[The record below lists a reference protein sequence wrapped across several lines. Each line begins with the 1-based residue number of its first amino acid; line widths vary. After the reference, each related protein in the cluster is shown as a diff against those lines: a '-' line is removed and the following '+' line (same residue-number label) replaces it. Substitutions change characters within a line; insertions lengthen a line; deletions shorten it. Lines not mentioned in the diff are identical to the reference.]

1 MKCYRCKKVVDDSLS
16 KCPGCGA
23 LLSFTEELIQKAI
36 NKDQIA
42 IEQLYNMTNDNVY
55 YSIKTM
61 IKNEDVA
68 MDIMQDTY
76 LKAFASLSQLKEPA
90 AFRGWIKRI
99 AHNKT
104 VDYLRKAKPVMFSE
118 MVSVDSDE
126 MIDFKDERTTS
137 MPEEVMDQKETS
149 RLIGEILDGLSEEQR
164 TAVGMFYFDN
174 MSVKEIAEVLDVSE
188 NTVKSRLNYARKKI
202 EVEVKAL
209 EKKGT
214 KLYNLAPIPFLLWLF
229 KSEQAYAAEIP
240 ASVVLEGVKAG
251 STVAGST
258 VAGTTAKTGIK
269 AVLTKAIAGVT
280 TVAVIGTG
288 VAVYNNNNQK
298 IEEHYISDFTEIS
311 EEYLDEMVGD
321 TEDRYS
327 EFLSS
332 DKTIDVKD
340 GEQDFTFWRE
350 HISNISETEV
360 LDKGYF
366 AYKTDPSGY
375 EANILYVPCS
385 ITVDNARYTDFTGS
399 EATVSF
405 DEAICVY
412 KLRNIYMNSDGSIV
426 YDEAYVEQTCFY
438 ESEELLKEMEFTSL
452 EYAYE
457 IEEVNLK

>member
-1 MKCYRCKKVVDDSLS
+1 
-16 KCPGCGA
+16 
-23 LLSFTEELIQKAI
+23 
-36 NKDQIA
+36 
-42 IEQLYNMTNDNVY
+42 
-55 YSIKTM
+55 
-61 IKNEDVA
+61 
-68 MDIMQDTY
+68 
-76 LKAFASLSQLKEPA
+76 
-90 AFRGWIKRI
+90 
-99 AHNKT
+99 
-104 VDYLRKAKPVMFSE
+104 MFSE

-126 MIDFKDERTTS
+126 MIDFKDERTAS

-174 MSVKEIAEVLDVSE
+174 MSVKEIAEILDVSE

-240 ASVVLEGVKAG
+240 ASMVLEGVTAG

-269 AVLTKAIAGVT
+269 AMLTKAIAGVT

-288 VAVYNNNNQK
+288 VAVYNNKQ
-298 IEEHYISDFTEIS
+298 IEEHYISDFSEIS
-311 EEYLDEMVGD
+311 QEYLDDMVED
-321 TEDRYS
+321 TENRYS
-327 EFLSS
+327 EFLAS
-332 DKTIDVKD
+332 DNTIDVKD

-350 HISNISETEV
+350 HISNLSEAEV
-360 LDKGYF
+360 LDEGYF

-375 EANILYVPCS
+375 EENILYVPCS
-385 ITVDNARYTDFTGS
+385 ITVDDAKYTDFTGA
-399 EATVSF
+399 EARVSF
-405 DEAICVY
+405 DDAICVY

-438 ESEELLKEMEFTSL
+438 ETEDLLKEMEFASL

>member
-1 MKCYRCKKVVDDSLS
+1 MKCYRCKKIIDDSAS
-16 KCPGCGA
+16 KCPECGA
-23 LLSFTEELIQKAI
+23 LLCFSEELIQKAI
-36 NKDQIA
+36 DKDQTA

-61 IKNEDVA
+61 IKNEDVV

-76 LKAFASLSQLKEPA
+76 VKAFASLSQLKEPA

-126 MIDFKDERTTS
+126 MIDFKDERTAS
-137 MPEEVMDQKETS
+137 MPEAVMDQKETS

-174 MSVKEIAEVLDVSE
+174 MSVKEIADVLDVSE

-258 VAGTTAKTGIK
+258 VAGATAKTGVK
-269 AVLTKAIAGVT
+269 AIFTKAIAGVT

-288 VAVYNNNNQK
+288 VAVYNNKQ

-311 EEYLDEMVGD
+311 EEYLDEMIED
-321 TEDRYS
+321 TENRYT

-340 GEQDFTFWRE
+340 GEHDFTFWRE

-375 EANILYVPCS
+375 EENILYVPCS
-385 ITVDNARYTDFTGS
+385 ITVDNVRYTDFTGS
-399 EATVSF
+399 ETTISF
-405 DEAICVY
+405 DDAICVY
-412 KLRNIYMNSDGSIV
+412 KLRNIYMNSDGSII
-426 YDEAYVEQTCFY
+426 YDEDYVEQTCFY
-438 ESEELLKEMEFTSL
+438 ESEEILKEKEFTSL

-457 IEEVNLK
+457 IEEVDLK

>member
-1 MKCYRCKKVVDDSLS
+1 MKCYKCKKVLDDSVS
-16 KCPGCGA
+16 KCPKCGA
-23 LLSFTEELIQKAI
+23 LLVFTEELIQRAI
-36 NKDQIA
+36 NNDQMA

-61 IKNEDVA
+61 IKSEDVV

-76 LKAFASLSQLKEPA
+76 LKAFASLSQLKEPT

-118 MVSVDSDE
+118 MVSVNSDE
-126 MIDFKDERTTS
+126 MIDFKDERTAS

-164 TAVGMFYFDN
+164 TVVGMFYFDN
-174 MSVKEIAEVLDVSE
+174 MSVKEIADVLDVSE

-240 ASVVLEGVKAG
+240 ASMVLEGVKAG

-258 VAGTTAKTGIK
+258 VAGTTAKAGIK

-288 VAVYNNNNQK
+288 VAVYNNNQK

-311 EEYLDEMVGD
+311 EEYLYEMVGD
-321 TEDRYS
+321 TTDRYD

-375 EANILYVPCS
+375 EENILYVPCS
-385 ITVDNARYTDFTGS
+385 ITVDNARYTDFTGA

-405 DEAICVY
+405 DDAICVY

-457 IEEVNLK
+457 IEEVDLK

>member
-1 MKCYRCKKVVDDSLS
+1 MKCYKCKKAVEDSAN
-16 KCPGCGA
+16 KCPRCGA

-36 NKDQIA
+36 HKDQTA
-42 IEQLYNMTNDNVY
+42 MEQLYNMTSDNVY

-61 IKNEDVA
+61 IKNEDVV

-76 LKAFASLSQLKEPA
+76 LKAFASLSQLKDPA

-104 VDYLRKAKPVMFSE
+104 VDYLRKTKPVMFSE

-126 MIDFKDERTTS
+126 MMDFKDERTAS

-149 RLIGEILDGLSEEQR
+149 RLIGEILDGLSEDQR
-164 TAVGMFYFDN
+164 TVIGLFYFDN
-174 MSVKEIAEVLDVSE
+174 LSVKEIAEVLAVSE

-214 KLYNLAPIPFLLWLF
+214 KLYNLTPIPFLLWLF

-240 ASVVLEGVKAG
+240 ASIVFESVKA
-251 STVAGST
+251 STAAAGST
-258 VAGTTAKTGIK
+258 VAGTAAKTGMKTMLVK
-269 AVLTKAIAGVT
+269 AAAGAT
-280 TVAVIGTG
+280 TIAVIGTG
-288 VAVYNNNNQK
+288 VAIYNTKQ
-298 IEEHYISDFTEIS
+298 IDEHYITDFSEIS
-311 EEYLDEMVGD
+311 KEYLNEMLED
-321 TEDRYS
+321 TETKYS
-327 EFLSS
+327 DYLSG

-340 GEQDFTFWRE
+340 GDQDFTFWRE
-350 HISNISETEV
+350 HISSISETEV

-375 EANILYVPCS
+375 EENILYVPCS
-385 ITVDNARYTDFTGS
+385 ITVDNARYTDFTGA
-399 EATVSF
+399 EAVVSF
-405 DEAICVY
+405 DNAICVY

-438 ESEELLKEMEFTSL
+438 ESEELLKEMEFASL

>member
-23 LLSFTEELIQKAI
+23 LLSFTEELIQRAI
-36 NKDQIA
+36 DKDQTA
-42 IEQLYNMTNDNVY
+42 IEQLYNMTSDNVY

-61 IKNEDVA
+61 IKNEDVV

-126 MIDFKDERTTS
+126 MIDFKDERTAS

-174 MSVKEIAEVLDVSE
+174 MSVKEIADVLDVSE
-188 NTVKSRLNYARKKI
+188 NTVKSRLNYARKNI
-202 EVEVKAL
+202 GIEVKAL

-229 KSEQAYAAEIP
+229 KSEQAYATEIP
-240 ASVVLEGVKAG
+240 ASMVLEGITAG

-258 VAGTTAKTGIK
+258 VAGTTAKAGIK

-288 VAVYNNNNQK
+288 VAVYNNNQK

-311 EEYLDEMVGD
+311 EEYLYEMVGD
-321 TEDRYS
+321 TTDRYD

>member
-23 LLSFTEELIQKAI
+23 LLSFTEELIQRAI
-36 NKDQIA
+36 DKDQTA
-42 IEQLYNMTNDNVY
+42 IEQLYNMTSDNVY

-61 IKNEDVA
+61 IKNEDVV

-126 MIDFKDERTTS
+126 MIDFKDERTAS

-164 TAVGMFYFDN
+164 TVVGMFYFDN
-174 MSVKEIAEVLDVSE
+174 MSVKEIADVLDVSE
-188 NTVKSRLNYARKKI
+188 NTVKSRLNYARKNI
-202 EVEVKAL
+202 GIEVKAL

-240 ASVVLEGVKAG
+240 ASMVLEGVKAS
-251 STVAGST
+251 STVAGSA

-269 AVLTKAIAGVT
+269 AVLSKAIAGVT

-288 VAVYNNNNQK
+288 VAVYNNNQK

-321 TEDRYS
+321 TTDRYD

-350 HISNISETEV
+350 HISNILETEV

-375 EANILYVPCS
+375 EENILYVPCS
-385 ITVDNARYTDFTGS
+385 ITVDNASYTDFTGA
-399 EATVSF
+399 EAIVSF
-405 DEAICVY
+405 DDAICVY

-457 IEEVNLK
+457 IEAVDLK

>member
-1 MKCYRCKKVVDDSLS
+1 MKCYRCKKVVDDSIG

-23 LLSFTEELIQKAI
+23 LLIFTEELIQRAI
-36 NKDQIA
+36 NKDQMA

-61 IKNEDVA
+61 IKNEDVV

-126 MIDFKDERTTS
+126 MIDFKDERTAS

-174 MSVKEIAEVLDVSE
+174 MSVKEIADVLDVSE

-202 EVEVKAL
+202 EVEVKTL

-214 KLYNLAPIPFLLWLF
+214 KLYNLAPVPFLLWLF

-251 STVAGST
+251 STVAGGT
-258 VAGTTAKTGIK
+258 VAGATAKTGIK

-288 VAVYNNNNQK
+288 VAVYNNNQK
-298 IEEHYISDFTEIS
+298 IEEH
-311 EEYLDEMVGD
+311 
-321 TEDRYS
+321 
-327 EFLSS
+327 
-332 DKTIDVKD
+332 
-340 GEQDFTFWRE
+340 
-350 HISNISETEV
+350 
-360 LDKGYF
+360 
-366 AYKTDPSGY
+366 
-375 EANILYVPCS
+375 
-385 ITVDNARYTDFTGS
+385 
-399 EATVSF
+399 
-405 DEAICVY
+405 
-412 KLRNIYMNSDGSIV
+412 
-426 YDEAYVEQTCFY
+426 
-438 ESEELLKEMEFTSL
+438 
-452 EYAYE
+452 
-457 IEEVNLK
+457 

>member
-1 MKCYRCKKVVDDSLS
+1 MKCYRCKKVLEDSVE
-16 KCPGCGA
+16 KCPACGA
-23 LLSFTEELIQKAI
+23 LLGFTEELIQRAI
-36 NKDQIA
+36 NNDQTA

-61 IKNEDVA
+61 IKNEDVVL
-68 MDIMQDTY
+68 DIMQDTY
-76 LKAFASLSQLKEPA
+76 LKAFSSLSQLKEPA

-104 VDYLRKAKPVMFSE
+104 VDYLRKTKPVMFSE
-118 MVSVDSDE
+118 MVSIDSDE
-126 MIDFKDERTTS
+126 IIDFKDERTAS
-137 MPEEVMDQKETS
+137 MPEEIMDQKETS
-149 RLIGEILDGLSEEQR
+149 RLIGAILDSLSEEQR

-174 MSVKEIAEVLDVSE
+174 MSVREIADVLGISD

-240 ASVVLEGVKAG
+240 ASIVLEGLKASG
-251 STVAGST
+251 TVAGST
-258 VAGTTAKTGIK
+258 VAGTTAKTGLK
-269 AVLTKAIAGVT
+269 AMLTKAIAGIT

-288 VAVYNNNNQK
+288 VAMYNNMQ
-298 IEEHYISDFTEIS
+298 IEEHYISDFTEIG
-311 EEYLDEMVGD
+311 EEYLNEMVED
-321 TEDRYS
+321 TEERYS
-327 EFLSS
+327 GFLASE
-332 DKTIDVKD
+332 KTIDVKD
-340 GEQDFTFWRE
+340 GEHDFTFWRE

-366 AYKTDPSGY
+366 AYKTDSSGY
-375 EANILYVPCS
+375 EENILYIPCS
-385 ITVDNARYTDFTGS
+385 ISVENVRFTDLDGA
-399 EATVSF
+399 EATISF
-405 DEAICVY
+405 EDVLCVY
-412 KLRNIYMNSDGSIV
+412 KLRNLYMNADGSIV

-438 ESEELLKEMEFTSL
+438 ETEELLKEMEFARL

-457 IEEVNLK
+457 IEEVDLK

>member
-280 TVAVIGTG
+280 TVAVICTG

-438 ESEELLKEMEFTSL
+438 ESEELLKEMEFKSL

>member
-61 IKNEDVA
+61 IKNEDVV

-104 VDYLRKAKPVMFSE
+104 VDYLRKTKPVMFSE

-126 MIDFKDERTTS
+126 MIDFKDERTAS

-174 MSVKEIAEVLDVSE
+174 MSVKEIADILDVSE